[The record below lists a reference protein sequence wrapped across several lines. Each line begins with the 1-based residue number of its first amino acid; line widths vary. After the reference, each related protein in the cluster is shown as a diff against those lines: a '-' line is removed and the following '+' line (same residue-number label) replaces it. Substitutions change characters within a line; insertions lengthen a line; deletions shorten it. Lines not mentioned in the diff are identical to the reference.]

1 MTEYPR
7 PDASHVPDFVI
18 DRGPAEHFH
27 GRERILAN
35 FSKLAKTAV
44 DPRRGT
50 IFLIQG
56 APGAGKTAL
65 LHECKKFAR
74 RRDWEI
80 TEIDPPALWDLDELL
95 YYLGKEDNVQ
105 FTGGSGE
112 IGINAGVRAG
122 VKLNVES
129 NQARPTILKTLQDGE
144 KPLLLVLDEAQALGI
159 KDVVPSNQKRII
171 NSVLNNIHNGRLKRS
186 IILLAAG
193 LGPTKATFGEL
204 GISRFRGGCFVE
216 LGALGKKAERAVIHD
231 WLTKNGGA
239 KGDPTPWID
248 AITQKTHGWP
258 QHITIYGEAAAKQVK
273 KDQGHMTPSGLEAVS
288 RVGMERREAYY
299 EQRVVEFRPDQIR
312 CLTISVMDSSQEEP
326 AEYRDILSLLTKEY
340 DEDEAKKLFDLSL
353 DKGVLEKRKT
363 GYAVSIPSMHTWLK
377 KEYGCGAIE
386 FPHETKTL
394 PPSSEGF

>member
-258 QHITIYGEAAAKQVK
+258 QHITIYGEAAAKQIK
-273 KDQGHMTPSGLEAVS
+273 KDQGHMTPSGLETVS
-288 RVGMERREAYY
+288 RVGMERREEYY
-299 EQRVVEFRPDQIR
+299 KQRAI
-312 CLTISVMDSSQEEP
+312 TISRKERCSLARLIKNVSPGNELDREDIVIALSQE
-326 AEYRDILSLLTKEY
+326 Y
-340 DEDEAKKLFDLSL
+340 DPDEAKNLFN
-353 DKGVLEKRKT
+353 K
-363 GYAVSIPSMHTWLK
+363 AVERGILHSQDGIYTIPIPSLRNWLVS
-377 KEYGCGAIE
+377 EYAPE
-386 FPHETKTL
+386 KNTSPAR
-394 PPSSEGF
+394 